1 MNAIRLQNV
10 TKMYKKR
17 KFLSTEKIVGVKSVS
32 FAVNKGE
39 IFSLLG
45 PNGAGKTTTLKLIL
59 GLLFPDEGEIYI
71 FNEKVLPLTKNQI
84 HRIGF
89 IPELPYFYPYL
100 TPYEVL
106 TLYAKLSCNNHTKI
120 NNKTLKRTIEEVLEK
135 VGLKDAARRK
145 MREFSKGMLQRV
157 AIAQAILHEPEIL
170 IFDEPVA
177 GLDPVG
183 IRDIREMILAFKN
196 ENKTILMS
204 SHIISEVEKIS
215 DRVGILHMGK
225 LKLTISRS
233 DWEKHDGGL
242 EEIFINTVKD

>member
-1 MNAIRLQNV
+1 MDNYAIRLQNV
-10 TKMYKKR
+10 TKIYKKR
-17 KFLSTEKIVGVKSVS
+17 KFLSTEKIIGIKEVS
-32 FAVNKGE
+32 FAVKKGE

-59 GLLFPDEGEIYI
+59 GLLFPDKGEIYI
-71 FNEKVLPLTKNQI
+71 LGEKISQHNRNYITKV
-84 HRIGF
+84 GF

-106 TLYAKLSCNNHTKI
+106 TLYAKLSNQTKI
-120 NNKTLKRTIEEVLEK
+120 DKEALNKKIQSVLER
-135 VGLKDAARRK
+135 VGLQNAATRK

-183 IRDIREMILAFKN
+183 IRDIREMILAFKS

-215 DRVGILHMGK
+215 DCAGILHAGK
-225 LKLTISRS
+225 LKLMLSRN
-233 DWEKHDGGL
+233 DWEKYSGGL
-242 EEIFINTVKD
+242 EEIFIKAVRN

>member
-1 MNAIRLQNV
+1 MDSYAIRLQNV
-10 TKMYKKR
+10 TKIYKKR
-17 KFLSTEKIVGVKSVS
+17 KFLSTEKIIGIKEVS
-32 FAVNKGE
+32 FAVKKGE

-71 FNEKVLPLTKNQI
+71 LGEKISQHNRNYITKV
-84 HRIGF
+84 GF

-106 TLYAKLSCNNHTKI
+106 TLYAKLSNQTKI
-120 NNKTLKRTIEEVLEK
+120 DNETLNKKIQSVLER
-135 VGLKDAARRK
+135 VGLQNAATRK

-183 IRDIREMILAFKN
+183 IRDIREMILAFKS

-215 DRVGILHMGK
+215 DCAGILHAGK
-225 LKLTISRS
+225 LKLMLSRN
-233 DWEKHDGGL
+233 DWEKYSGGL
-242 EEIFINTVKD
+242 EEIFIKAVKN